1 MNRPD
6 VGQIMVAKTTA
17 SMRLFHV
24 FVLVLLVSSFAWA
37 SESTCDEDD
46 EDCEM
51 PSTATGT
58 SSNPFAHDPVLTP
71 FLNAARESGLAQAR
85 VRVIASLVFI
95 TEFSIVIHTVCD
107 AHSSSRHR

>member
-1 MNRPD
+1 
-6 VGQIMVAKTTA
+6 
-17 SMRLFHV
+17 MRLFHV

-51 PSTATGT
+51 PSTATG
-58 SSNPFAHDPVLTP
+58 SNPFAHDPVLTP
-71 FLNAARESGLAQAR
+71 FLNAARENGLAQAR